1 MSNFR
6 NKTTITT
13 TTCPLLYDLYYI
25 KYNNNN
31 NNNSKNKN
39 K

>member
-13 TTCPLLYDLYYI
+13 TTCPLLYDLYI